1 MDTEEIPLV
10 MRVWTVAGMEEMLL
24 IVVITVVIQ
33 LTPPV
38 QEILRIVIIGVR
50 FTVMGV
56 ETMLFRIVAM
66 GIVVAMGTT
75 MLGRVKIV
83 RVVKLA
89 TGMMGMKLANF
100 MEMKLAMFTGMKLVM
115 STIVVVNMRAY
126 RTNSSIVV

>member
-33 LTPPV
+33 LTPV
-38 QEILRIVIIGVR
+38 VEILRIVIIGVR

-115 STIVVVNMRAY
+115 STIVVENMRVY

>member
-24 IVVITVVIQ
+24 ILLTVVIQ
-33 LTPPV
+33 LTPV
-38 QEILRIVIIGVR
+38 VEILRIVIIGVR

-75 MLGRVKIV
+75 IILGRVKIV

>member
-33 LTPPV
+33 LTPV
-38 QEILRIVIIGVR
+38 VEILRIVIIGVR

-75 MLGRVKIV
+75 IRGRVKIV

>member
-24 IVVITVVIQ
+24 ILLTVVIQ
-33 LTPPV
+33 LTPV
-38 QEILRIVIIGVR
+38 VEILRIVIIGVR

-66 GIVVAMGTT
+66 GTT
-75 MLGRVKIV
+75 IPGRVKIV

>member
-33 LTPPV
+33 LTPV
-38 QEILRIVIIGVR
+38 VEILRIVIIGVR